1 MIASPVVDEI
11 KRLLGDGGLSQ
22 RKIARQMGV
31 SRGTVGAIASGKR
44 PDYEARRRIRK
55 DSFIAPA
62 GPPVRCPGCGGM
74 AQMPCLACHV
84 RALADCKRTVARRP
98 SVLHRNRAR

>member
-11 KRLLGDGGLSQ
+11 KRLLSDGELSQ
-22 RKIARQMGV
+22 RKIARRLGV

-55 DSFIAPA
+55 DSFITPA

-74 AQMPCLACHV
+74 AQAPCLACHV
-84 RALADCKRTVARRP
+84 RALLDRKRRVA
-98 SVLHRNRAR
+98 HRHSMPHGNRI